1 MYKDGLNDWYLPL
14 TKHYSGDEIMKGGI
28 GGGCGTYGEEDNVY
42 RILLGK
48 VKERGN
54 LNTKEQMDLIK
65 MHLK

>member
-1 MYKDGLNDWYLPL
+1 MCKDGLNDWYLPL
-14 TKHYSGDEIMKGGI
+14 NKHYLGDEIMEGEI

-54 LNTKEQMDLIK
+54 LNTKEQMESITMDLK
-65 MHLK
+65 